1 MADHSNRIPSR
12 HHIFIS
18 GERASLLRGNTQDI
32 EIVSRH
38 FFAPD
43 LLDLVRVTKLELPD
57 AVGCEPGEHVITI
70 AKVEIAWI
78 GRRRVWM
85 LFAFADVE
93 LDQLLRVRHR
103 PWPQEE

>member
-38 FFAPD
+38 CFAPD
-43 LLDLVRVTKLELPD
+43 LLDLVRVAKLELPD
-57 AVGCEPGEHVITI
+57 AVGCESGEHVITI
-70 AKVEIAWI
+70 AKIDVARI
-78 GRRRVWM
+78 GSRGVWM
-85 LFAFADVE
+85 LFSRTDVK
-93 LDQLLRVRHR
+93 LDQLFRVRHR
-103 PWPQEE
+103 PRSQQE